1 MTHAFRCF
9 HIISYQRSSDKLLEL
24 FKGAC
29 VQGSSNKL
37 SPILPSANFRSFL
50 QDFGLVDE
58 GLSTRDVDLI
68 YVATSGNNHDM
79 KFDNF
84 VIALYEVACRRS
96 KLRQKSDIRL
106 ETFHKLLTDVLSN
119 ERMLP
124 MYLNATPI
132 ISFRDQYSYMRLF
145 YTYEKCLTRV
155 GPTHTSSLDSVL
167 LCVCSM
173 PLYMSCHL
181 LTADTKYACI
191 TRYLRHIRRQ
201 STVTSKMRRRRSR
214 SSPSIPSTN
223 SLKSSTSIQSTFQL
237 PTYSVSSSS
246 FHRMSTTQMSCIS
259 TFINSQ
265 IACSA

>member
-1 MTHAFRCF
+1 MNCVSSKWSEGTLTHAFRCF

-155 GPTHTSSLDSVL
+155 GP
-167 LCVCSM
+167 
-173 PLYMSCHL
+173 SCL
-181 LTADTKYACI
+181 
-191 TRYLRHIRRQ
+191 
-201 STVTSKMRRRRSR
+201 SGFNW
-214 SSPSIPSTN
+214 TN
-223 SLKSSTSIQSTFQL
+223 SFGVCVLDAT
-237 PTYSVSSSS
+237 V
-246 FHRMSTTQMSCIS
+246 HVMSLT
-259 TFINSQ
+259 NSRHELRVHQ
-265 IACSA
+265 